1 MLFQKSLIANSRSAQ
16 EQWDEVQ
23 RARTASNAQEVMFA
37 NTGQVRVNEGLI
49 PRDVYQEFDNVTVE
63 RMRSDD
69 GDTFLNDLLPL
80 SRSVSIGKLVHKFRQ
95 ASDAGRVQTSMTGQ
109 IGVKMDQVE
118 YTFDGS
124 IIPVH
129 DTGFYRNWREW
140 NAQQSEGF
148 DALIDDQRESVAT
161 LRRHLADQFLDG
173 HVDAQGNNIVV
184 DGISWG
190 GMRND
195 SRVAQVS
202 LVFDF
207 TDDTKT
213 GTEIKAAFI
222 SEIRDILFITNKC
235 EKDVTYYISREIAS
249 VWEKRFS
256 DQYDSRLVDQEIGSL
271 IGVANI
277 KVSSKLTG
285 NQIMGFVLDQNFIR
299 PIVGMGINTV
309 AMPRPVYNSNYEFA
323 VWGAIG
329 FEVREGAVRTND
341 PALLKQTKG
350 LKKALDS
357 AFQRNWVRLG
367 KQDEVI
373 VEVKNLGWAPVQP
386 KEVEFF
392 LSDPVKFI
400 QEYDSFSNV
409 GQSSV
414 FKR

>member
-207 TDDTKT
+207 TDDTET
-213 GTEIKAAFI
+213 GVAIKAAFI

-329 FEVREGAVRTND
+329 FEVRED
-341 PALLKQTKG
+341 
-350 LKKALDS
+350 
-357 AFQRNWVRLG
+357 
-367 KQDEVI
+367 
-373 VEVKNLGWAPVQP
+373 
-386 KEVEFF
+386 FF
-392 LSDPVKFI
+392 GNTCAIYAS
-400 QEYDSFSNV
+400 
-409 GQSSV
+409 
-414 FKR
+414 